1 MTSVSAIIS
10 EFVSNVDTDKEYGL
24 AEIKAILSTA
34 FKTVK
39 SANAPVKADKKVKTA
54 KKASSDDEVSSENEE
69 KPKKKRV
76 KRERDADG
84 NILKK
89 RAPSA
94 YNLFVK
100 DKIAEIKAD
109 NSGLNSKEAFK
120 MAVEAWN
127 KQKAEKVVEVAE
139 VNADDS
145 DEVEEDDN

>member
-39 SANAPVKADKKVKTA
+39 SANTPVKTV
-54 KKASSDDEVSSENEE
+54 KKAVKKTGSDDEVSSENEE

-109 NSGLNSKEAFK
+109 NSGINSKEAFK
-120 MAVEAWN
+120 MAIEAWN

-145 DEVEEDDN
+145 EEVEKNDN

>member
-1 MTSVSAIIS
+1 MTSVSAIVS

-34 FKTVK
+34 YKTVK
-39 SANAPVKADKKVKTA
+39 AANAPVKADKKVKTA
-54 KKASSDDEVSSENEE
+54 KKASSEDEVSSDNEE

-100 DKIAEIKAD
+100 DKIAEIKTENPD
-109 NSGLNSKEAFK
+109 ISSKEAFK
-120 MAVEAWN
+120 MAIEAWN
-127 KQKAEKVVEVAE
+127 KQKAEKLVETTE
-139 VNADDS
+139 VNADS